1 MGVTQR
7 GALMAMAMVNI
18 DDIEGRAA
26 RFEALFAAH
35 SGLIHSYARRR
46 VIKEEAED
54 VVSEAFLVA
63 WRRLEEVPAEPVP
76 WLIGVTRNVMANRRR
91 GDHRRAALAERLRR
105 SPAVTRVPDPSAT
118 LVTERRVLAA
128 LGALPVGEREV
139 IELLAWEGLSPA
151 EVAAAL
157 GIARATVYVRV
168 HRARRALAR
177 LLEEEDDR

>member
-35 SGLIHSYARRR
+35 SGVIYSYARRR

-63 WRRLEEVPAEPVP
+63 WRRLEEMPSEPVP
-76 WLIGVTRNVMANRRR
+76 WLIGVARNVMSNRRR
-91 GDHRRAALAERLRR
+91 ADHRRAALAERLRR
-105 SPAVTRVPDPSAT
+105 SAVTRAPDPSAT

-139 IELLAWEGLSPA
+139 IELLAWEGL
-151 EVAAAL
+151 
-157 GIARATVYVRV
+157 
-168 HRARRALAR
+168 
-177 LLEEEDDR
+177 